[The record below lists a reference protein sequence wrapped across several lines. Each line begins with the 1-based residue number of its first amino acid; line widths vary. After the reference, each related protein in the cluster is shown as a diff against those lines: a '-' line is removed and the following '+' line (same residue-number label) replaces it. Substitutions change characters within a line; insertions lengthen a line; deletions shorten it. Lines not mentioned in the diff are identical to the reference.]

1 MSVVLVMNS
10 GSSSFKYQ
18 LINPVTGELFASGLV
33 ERIGAASPGSVT
45 HKTGHAAFE
54 KELLIP
60 DYKTGVQ
67 LMLDAFREHGPD
79 LDSTELVAVGHRA
92 VQGGSSYSE
101 PVLVNESVVAEIDRL
116 SGLAPLHNPA
126 AVTSIRAA
134 MRIFPELPHA
144 AVFDTAFHQTM
155 PPQHYSY
162 ALEKNIAKEHGI
174 RKYGFHGTSHAYV
187 AREAAEF
194 LGKELAE
201 TSIITLH
208 LGNGASATAV
218 QGGNSLNTSMGM
230 TPLEGLVMGT
240 RTGDIDP
247 AVIFH
252 LHRSAGMDF
261 AELDDLLNKRSGL
274 LGMTGSGDMRDVQN
288 RAAAGDEPA
297 RHALA
302 VYYERVKF
310 YVGGY
315 FAQLGALDAI
325 VFTAGVG
332 ENSAPT
338 RAGILSNL
346 SGLGIELDLERNEAK
361 ASGTRIISTDS
372 SRVAVLVVPTNEELE
387 IAKQTLSLIA

>member
-33 ERIGAASPGSVT
+33 ERIGASSPGSVT
-45 HKTGHAAFE
+45 HKTGHSEFE
-54 KELLIP
+54 KDLLIP
-60 DYKTGVQ
+60 DYETGVQ
-67 LMLDAFREHGPD
+67 LMLDAFHEHGPD

-101 PVLVNESVVAEIDRL
+101 PVLIDESVVAEIDRL
-116 SGLAPLHNPA
+116 SSLAPLHNPA

-155 PPQHYSY
+155 PPEHYSY
-162 ALEKNIAKEHGI
+162 ALEKNIAEEHGI

-187 AREAAEF
+187 AREAAKF

-201 TSIITLH
+201 TNIVTLH

-252 LHRSAGMDF
+252 LHDSAGMDF

-288 RAAAGDEPA
+288 RAADGDA
-297 RHALA
+297 AAQHALA

-315 FAQLGALDAI
+315 FAQLGTLDAI

-338 RAGILSNL
+338 RAGILSSL
-346 SGLGIELDLERNEAK
+346 SGLGIEVDPERNEAK
-361 ASGTRIISTDS
+361 ASGIRIISTDS

-387 IAKQTLSLIA
+387 IAKQTLSLIT